1 MQSALDCALPYAQRA
16 GNGANV
22 HALHV
27 VQDNRQA
34 QCVRQRGQGAA
45 QHFVRIL
52 CFPLRRLI
60 FPDFRHR
67 DDSAASAHDGIALID
82 EDARQPRLHV
92 LLLPQQEAPAP
103 RLFQR
108 GLHGIFAVSLAAQQC
123 AGDAVEPVLHRQH
136 ALGKF
141 RLRHCAF
148 PPFRLLDGEECKKLR
163 GKMNFFLADGQR
175 PLGSQN

>member
-1 MQSALDCALPYAQRA
+1 MIR
-16 GNGANV
+16 
-22 HALHV
+22 
-27 VQDNRQA
+27 
-34 QCVRQRGQGAA
+34 
-45 QHFVRIL
+45 
-52 CFPLRRLI
+52 
-60 FPDFRHR
+60 
-67 DDSAASAHDGIALID
+67 SAHDGIALID

-136 ALGKF
+136 ALGEF
-141 RLRHCAF
+141 RLCHCAF

-163 GKMNFFLADGQR
+163 GKMNFFLADVAA
-175 PLGSQN
+175 PLGFSPINTRAQHENALN